1 MWSEEQDEKILTV
14 YHIAPCSREQTW
26 IQIYLTKHPIII
38 RMNYTLTSRAE
49 VLNVSLGMFL
59 FPYHLIFTA
68 VLYLQPFS
76 IRFEHLACF
85 GSVLC
90 CLVFNS
96 DSKANDWWLP
106 CAYFGCVWHLDRLP
120 GNPYLPNT
128 LNYLVMLFLE
138 MRIKTKEDVFQ
149 YDHTFLAKAFILS

>member
-1 MWSEEQDEKILTV
+1 MSVYNSFSDFCQKTEHWMCLWGTCFLLKENNPEEFSSEPVGLKQSKVGSNPQCICGVKNRTKKILTV

-96 DSKANDWWLP
+96 DSKAND
-106 CAYFGCVWHLDRLP
+106 
-120 GNPYLPNT
+120 
-128 LNYLVMLFLE
+128 
-138 MRIKTKEDVFQ
+138 
-149 YDHTFLAKAFILS
+149 